1 MREAKSQLSRLA
13 RLAWRG
19 EQVVI
24 CKAGKPWLRLLPY
37 RERTE
42 ERQLG
47 GLEGQIW
54 MSDDFDKEDEELIEA
69 IERSSI
75 YPDGDLSCSS
85 PGSTP

>member
-1 MREAKSQLSRLA
+1 MKVNMHEAKSQLSRLA
-13 RLAWRG
+13 ELAWRG

-47 GLEGQIW
+47 GLKGQIW

-69 IERSSI
+69 IEHSSI
-75 YPDGDLSCSS
+75 FPDGD
-85 PGSTP
+85 

>member
-19 EQVVI
+19 EHVVI

-54 MSDDFDKEDEELIEA
+54 VSDDFDKEDEELIET
-69 IERSSI
+69 IERSNI
-75 YPDGDLSCSS
+75 FPDGDLSCSS
-85 PGSTP
+85 TRSTP